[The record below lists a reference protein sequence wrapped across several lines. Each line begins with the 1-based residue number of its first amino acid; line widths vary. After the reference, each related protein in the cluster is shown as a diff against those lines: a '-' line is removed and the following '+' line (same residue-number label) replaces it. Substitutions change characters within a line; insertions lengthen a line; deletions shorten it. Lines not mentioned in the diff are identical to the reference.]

1 MQTVPHSTRIKQ
13 SLLLSAG
20 HFTTCRHLHLW
31 QFWEP
36 KWLCLNSY
44 LSLRYFRCWPLS
56 KITFEILM
64 QWFLA
69 HSDKQ
74 QGRAY
79 FPIAGLCPEVLLSWE
94 TSATWSHEQKQG
106 QKGSREGAGS
116 FLCPRQVVQPWHSW
130 QTSVQP
136 PAASQLR
143 LLCTFPGQSTLARVT
158 TRFQDRPS
166 GAWPKHL
173 LLQFKPISSS
183 FAHQGHEEWNSSLI
197 LCLFHVWRL
206 ILPSLL

>member
-1 MQTVPHSTRIKQ
+1 MQTVSHSTRIKQ

-36 KWLCLNSY
+36 KWLCLNPY
-44 LSLRYFRCWPLS
+44 LSLGYFRCWPFS

-79 FPIAGLCPEVLLSWE
+79 FPIAGFVQKSYWAGKHQQLEAMGKNRGRKGLVRVLGPFPAQGKQCSHGTPGRRLCS
-94 TSATWSHEQKQG
+94 
-106 QKGSREGAGS
+106 
-116 FLCPRQVVQPWHSW
+116 
-130 QTSVQP
+130 
-136 PAASQLR
+136 
-143 LLCTFPGQSTLARVT
+143 
-158 TRFQDRPS
+158 
-166 GAWPKHL
+166 
-173 LLQFKPISSS
+173 LLQPRSGGCP
-183 FAHQGHEEWNSSLI
+183 A
-197 LCLFHVWRL
+197 
-206 ILPSLL
+206 PSPGNRR